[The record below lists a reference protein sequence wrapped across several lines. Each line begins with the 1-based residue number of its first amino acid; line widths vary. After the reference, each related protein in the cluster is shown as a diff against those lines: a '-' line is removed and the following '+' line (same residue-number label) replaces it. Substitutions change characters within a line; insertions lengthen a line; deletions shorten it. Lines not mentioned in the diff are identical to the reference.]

1 MKIMEGQH
9 SFPCEKRK
17 RKKKEKD
24 VGEASKVQRLHE
36 PYRQG
41 EKVETNQMTQ

>member
-1 MKIMEGQH
+1 VKR
-9 SFPCEKRK
+9 EKE
-17 RKKKEKD
+17 KKKEKD